1 MQKLQPHQKM
11 MKMMNIYD
19 ELLPLLSL
27 EEEVK
32 EEEMLKVTY
41 KLIDWFKL
49 IFNYKI
55 IDRFFED
62 DDDDDDELPTLL

>member
-1 MQKLQPHQKM
+1 
-11 MKMMNIYD
+11 
-19 ELLPLLSL
+19 
-27 EEEVK
+27 
-32 EEEMLKVTY
+32 VTN

-62 DDDDDDELPTLL
+62 DDDDKIIDRFFEDDDDDYLPPLLSLEEEVKEEEMLKGD